1 MAKLHKLGDF
11 VGPGEQR
18 AAALLEQALP
28 ASWVVICNKE
38 LVNPDRSVREVDF
51 IVVAERAVFVLE
63 EKSWSGPIHGNEN
76 GWVLRGSES
85 FASPLRTAE
94 YVAKRL
100 AGYLRGNVPMLRDR
114 LTSHFVHPR
123 VLLSSEQARL
133 FVHEPRVGHVL
144 RLDECAEQ
152 LQRDDR
158 LQPES
163 GSIKPF
169 RDRSIDL
176 LTKLAN
182 RPAIPREIRDY
193 KVLEVLPPHNSI
205 RAFRAQDVDGSER
218 VLKLVPIPGT
228 ENADVRA
235 ATENA
240 LLRDYK
246 ALQALAETG
255 RVPRV
260 DPRFSWDQEQFW
272 VYPVHPV
279 PGRSLRADRSAGGPT
294 PQQVLPAARDA
305 FKGLAELHRAGVLH
319 RALNPD
325 RVHLHSDARVVFSD
339 FLNARI
345 VGEHTIADNPELT
358 DTTDRYQAPECG
370 VGLHFAEPASDV
382 YGLAASLL
390 HWITGQEPEEE
401 GPAFPNPEALFAEAD
416 AVLPLS
422 ASRALARCLAED
434 ERARPSV
441 EDVIE
446 ALTPPPQKPQPKTEL
461 EPGELVADQYRI
473 IRALGRGG
481 SAVTYLADD
490 ELAGRRFVLKAIHNP
505 ELIERVRGAELK
517 ALLDLHHPNLPRVYY
532 VRPADHPFHLCLEYV
547 DGLPLRDLL
556 SSRRGD
562 RDLALRVLDDVLS
575 ALAYLG
581 EHGILHRDVSP
592 GNILAPEDD
601 TLPIRLIDFGL
612 ATTGLEATSAVGTPR
627 YRPPEVERGGSWS
640 VAADLYSLAAVVY
653 ELLTGRLPYAI
664 VDGVPK
670 KSVSDRPTDAERAQ
684 FGTLLLDTLLLAAS
698 PDPRDRPQTARE
710 MLESVHD
717 AGLRAGGSPV
727 AIPGEARINPQVR
740 ALRGAYRNSRV
751 GNADNR
757 GLDTDFAVETYVPTR
772 LDEELLPGILN
783 GDYRLVV
790 LSGNPGDGKTAF
802 IQRVRGALLRGG
814 AQVAQEDAAGW
825 SVINAGHTFAAVYDA
840 SESAGDR
847 SADDLLNEALA
858 PLAGSEPQSSLF
870 TAIIAAN
877 DGRLLDF
884 FERHGHRYAWLWS
897 RLRRRI
903 FSGHDAGDPQV
914 ALIDLKRRALV
925 GLAPDRP
932 SLAGGVLDQFVA
944 RERWEVCEGCVAR
957 LECPMR
963 LNALSLRDT
972 NLLKPVRGA
981 LHQAL
986 LVAHLRRERR
996 ATVRDLRSAL
1006 AFLITHDLSCEEV
1019 HSERGAGRVP
1029 AADPTRLYFDAI
1041 FSGVGQPDLL
1051 LDEWRSLDPARV
1063 ASPKLDRW
1071 LYLHRDDSH
1080 IAASTFTVAAERPA
1094 IPARFD
1100 TLPAAEAVAVLK
1112 RRYAF
1117 EAADL
1122 EHLPGPTQVLPYR
1135 HFAAFV
1141 DSLRHRDTETTKPTD
1156 GADPLL
1162 SSLLQGISRANGV
1175 PLDAAR
1181 NGLAL
1186 RMAEGEGV
1194 TVVKRFPTSQF
1205 QVSPP
1210 SLGDPLIEDTPD
1222 HLVLRHLPSGAQ
1234 LNIGLDLFEFVM
1246 RAADGYLPGPEEQS
1260 ALAEELI
1267 IYRNRL
1273 LGQATRDVILLEG
1286 AQRAWH
1292 VRAQGGTIK
1301 LEANPA

>member
-18 AAALLEQALP
+18 SAALLEQALP
-28 ASWVVICNKE
+28 ASWAVICNKE
-38 LVNPDRSVREVDF
+38 LVNSDRSVREVDF

-63 EKSWSGPIHGNEN
+63 EKSWSGAIHGNEN
-76 GWVLRGSES
+76 GWVLRGNES

-114 LTSHFVHPR
+114 LAGHFVHPR

-133 FVHEPRVGHVL
+133 FVHEPRVGQVL

-152 LQRDDR
+152 LRRDDR

-163 GSIKPF
+163 GSIAPF
-169 RDRSIDL
+169 RDLIIHL
-176 LTKLAN
+176 LTNLAN

-193 KVLEVLPPHNSI
+193 RVLEVLPPHNSI
-205 RAFRAQDVDGSER
+205 REFRAQDVDGSER
-218 VLKLVPIPGT
+218 VLKLVLRPET
-228 ENADVRA
+228 EDAAVRA

-240 LLRDYK
+240 LLRDYR
-246 ALQALAETG
+246 ALQALAQTG
-255 RVPRV
+255 RAPRV

-294 PQQVLPAARDA
+294 PDQVLPVARNA
-305 FKGLAELHRAGVLH
+305 FEGLAELHQAGVLH

-325 RVHLHSDARVVFSD
+325 RVHLRSGAPVVFSD
-339 FLNARI
+339 FLDARI
-345 VGEHTIADNPELT
+345 TGEHTIADTPGLT
-358 DTTDRYQAPECG
+358 DTADRYQAPECG
-370 VGLHFAEPASDV
+370 VGLQFAEPASDV

-390 HWITGQEPEEE
+390 HWITGQEPAEE
-401 GPAFPNPEALFAEAD
+401 GPAFPDPEAAFAEAD
-416 AVLPLS
+416 DVLPPR
-422 ASRALARCLAED
+422 ASRALVRCLAED
-434 ERARPSV
+434 ERSRPSV
-441 EDVIE
+441 EEAIE
-446 ALTPPPQKPQPKTEL
+446 ALTPPPPQEQRPQTEL
-461 EPGELVADQYRI
+461 EPGQLIADQYRI
-473 IRALGRGG
+473 IRVLGRGG

-490 ELAGRRFVLKAIHNP
+490 VLAGRRFVLKAIHNP

-532 VRPADHPFHLCLEYV
+532 VRPADYPFHLCLEYV

-562 RDLALRVLDDVLS
+562 RDLAFRVLDDVLS
-575 ALAYLG
+575 ALVYLG
-581 EHGILHRDVSP
+581 EKGILHRDVSP
-592 GNILAPEDD
+592 ANILVPEDHA
-601 TLPIRLIDFGL
+601 LPVRLIDFGL

-627 YRPPEVERGGSWS
+627 YRPPEVERGGSWTA
-640 VAADLYSLAAVVY
+640 AADLYSLAAVIY

-670 KSVSDRPTDAERAQ
+670 KGISDHPTDVERAR
-684 FGTLLLDTLLLAAS
+684 FGTLFLDTLLIAAS
-698 PDPRDRPQTARE
+698 PDARERPQTARE
-710 MLESVHD
+710 MLESVLD
-717 AGLRAGGSPV
+717 PILRAGSSPV
-727 AIPGEARINPQVR
+727 PIPGEVRINPQVR

-757 GLDTDFAVETYVPTR
+757 GLDTEFAADTYVRTR
-772 LDEELLPGILN
+772 LDEELLPGILEGN
-783 GDYRLVV
+783 YRLVV

-814 AQVAQEDAAGW
+814 AQITQEDAAGW
-825 SVINAGHTFAAVYDA
+825 TLGTAGHTFAAVYDA

-847 SADDLLNEALA
+847 SADDLLNGALG
-858 PLAGSEPQSSLF
+858 PLAGSEPEVSPF
-870 TAIIAAN
+870 TAIVAAN

-884 FERHGHRYAWLWS
+884 FERHGHRYAWLWA
-897 RLRRRI
+897 RLRQRV
-903 FSGHDAGDPQV
+903 FSGNGGGDPQV
-914 ALIDLKRRALV
+914 ALVDLKRRALV
-925 GLAPDRP
+925 GLKRDRP
-932 SLAGGVLDQFVA
+932 GLASGVLDQFVA
-944 RERWEVCEGCVAR
+944 RESWEICEGCVAR

-963 LNALSLRDT
+963 LNALSLRDST
-972 NLLKPVRGA
+972 LRRSVRAA
-981 LHQAL
+981 LHQIL

-1019 HSERGAGRVP
+1019 HSERAAGRVP

-1041 FSGVGQPDLL
+1041 FSGAGQPDLL
-1051 LDEWRSLDPARV
+1051 LDEWHPLDPALV

-1071 LYLHRDDSH
+1071 LYLHRDASH
-1080 IAASTFTVAAERPA
+1080 AAPSTFTAAAERP
-1094 IPARFD
+1094 PLPVRFD

-1112 RRYAF
+1112 RRYFF

-1122 EHLPGPTQVLPYR
+1122 EHLPTPTQILPYR
-1135 HFAAFV
+1135 HFAGFV
-1141 DSLRHRDTETTKPTD
+1141 DSLRQPDSRTKPSD

-1162 SSLLQGISRANGV
+1162 SVLLQGISRANGV

-1181 NGLAL
+1181 DGLAL

-1194 TVVKRFPTSQF
+1194 TVVKRFPASEF
-1205 QVSPP
+1205 QLSPP
-1210 SLGDPLIEDTPD
+1210 PPGDPLIEETPD
-1222 HLVLRHLPSGAQ
+1222 HLVLRHLPSCAQ

-1286 AQRAWH
+1286 AQRAWR
-1292 VRAQGGTIK
+1292 VSEQDGTIK